1 MVLFKIKRA
10 NDTIKEIE
18 TCVVKENMWNIFTKV
33 PWRAVDLRQ
42 GWWLRKWSKLD
53 VALIE
58 LVWVALNVW
67 EEKYLQYA
75 WFLLDGGAEIEDS
88 TTRLFINRDGF
99 IYKDVEVYKCRK
111 IIVPPRR
118 CSEFGCKA
126 LVLGSDDAMRRLWHL
141 YEKYKAKKVKSV

>member
-1 MVLFKIKRA
+1 V
-10 NDTIKEIE
+10 E
-18 TCVVKENMWNIFTKV
+18 ENMWNIFTKV

-75 WFLLDGGAEIEDS
+75 WFLLDGGVEIEDS

-99 IYKDVEVYKCRK
+99 IYKDVEVYKCRE
-111 IIVPPRR
+111 IIVPSRR